1 MPKLGMTQIAAIAV
15 ATVLAAYAVSSS
27 FATKSLTA
35 EQLLGIQYADA
46 AAVDYF
52 LKIDGIEGESTNS
65 RHGGEIEI
73 DSFSWSVVQSG
84 TSAGGGGGGAG
95 KVTFQDIH
103 FTTKLSKASPKLML
117 ACATGEHIKDVV
129 LVGELSGKRGQK
141 FLEIKMTDVL
151 VSSYQS
157 GGSDGSVPTDSFS
170 LNFAKIE
177 FTYYPMNKDGSL
189 GAPVKA
195 GWDVTSPTTEAVGFK
210 D

>member
-1 MPKLGMTQIAAIAV
+1 MPKIDMTQIAAIAV
-15 ATVLAAYAVSSS
+15 ATVLVAYAVSSS

-35 EQLLGIQYADA
+35 EQLLDIQYADA

-73 DSFSWSVVQSG
+73 DSFSWGAAQSG
-84 TSAGGGGGGAG
+84 SAGTGGGAG
-95 KVTFQDIH
+95 VGKVTFSDIN
-103 FTTKLSKASPKLML
+103 FTKSLDKSSPKLML
-117 ACATGEHIKDVV
+117 ATATGEHIKDVV

-151 VSSYQS
+151 ISSYQS

-189 GAPVKA
+189 GAPVTA
-195 GWDVTSPTTEAVGFK
+195 GWDLKENREV
-210 D
+210 

>member
-15 ATVLAAYAVSSS
+15 VTVLGAYAVSSS
-27 FATKSLTA
+27 FATKGLTA
-35 EQLLGIQYADA
+35 EQILDIQYADA

-52 LKIDGIEGESTNS
+52 LKIDGIEGESANS

-73 DSFSWSVVQSG
+73 ESFSWGAAQSG
-84 TSAGGGGGGAG
+84 TGGSGGGGAG
-95 KVTFQDIH
+95 KVSFQDIH
-103 FTTKLSKASPKLML
+103 FTAKTSKASPKLML
-117 ACATGEHIKDVV
+117 ACASGEHIKDAV

-141 FLEIKMTDVL
+141 FLEIKLTDVL

-157 GGSDGSVPTDSFS
+157 GGSDGNVPTDSFS

-177 FTYYPMNKDGSL
+177 FTYYPMNRDGSL

-195 GWDVTSPTTEAVGFK
+195 GWDIKENRSV
-210 D
+210 